1 MQDELSGSAAGSGPS
16 WELYERIG
24 KGSFGVVYR
33 GMWRGLEV
41 AIKRTIFQVGMA
53 SSQGKECAIV
63 LTMQI
68 LRFAIHASPP
78 RTPAMAQE
86 AGTRSQA
93 MRNSTLREVAINAA
107 LNHPNIVMTYA
118 YDMQPL
124 AGGEA
129 SRQQIVEVEA
139 ACNNGQ
145 SCHSYPKAFCDWQ
158 MYIIQVQYK

>member
-1 MQDELSGSAAGSGPS
+1 
-16 WELYERIG
+16 
-24 KGSFGVVYR
+24 
-33 GMWRGLEV
+33 
-41 AIKRTIFQVGMA
+41 
-53 SSQGKECAIV
+53 
-63 LTMQI
+63 MQI

-78 RTPAMAQE
+78 RTPVDASLPRTPAVAQE

-93 MRNSTLREVAINAA
+93 MRNSTLSEVAINAA